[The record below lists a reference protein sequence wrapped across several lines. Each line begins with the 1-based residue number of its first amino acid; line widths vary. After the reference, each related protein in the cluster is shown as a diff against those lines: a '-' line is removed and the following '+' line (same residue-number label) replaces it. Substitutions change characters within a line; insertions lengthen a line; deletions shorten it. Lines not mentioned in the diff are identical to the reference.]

1 MDYDP
6 WDLWGPSFYPAS
18 PERSHCSQNEWQ
30 CDFYFGYGTDVME
43 EDAMSEKS
51 CIQVSRI
58 LITKADT
65 EINELEKDLVS
76 LQSELAWFEYEE
88 WSEICCGALRE
99 RIDDLNI
106 SIRSLRDKDKNDI
119 EVHLLVHTEPIATIH
134 EILNAFLTKYLEEK
148 DKQQSNDKEVIDSSS
163 HTTVHATELLDDSS
177 KVSDSCSGVTQKEGV
192 KEFGDNPAEHYKI
205 SRISPEPQEKKT
217 SNAQTDKPVS
227 PDIKDSSTDSLKSAT
242 DDKNLLS
249 NFHSKS
255 TGNVEAEELS
265 TISEENGIVKDFSL
279 KLANEKRRILETVKF
294 QPGIMH
300 ASEHVVNH
308 SNKEKSLNNSFM
320 KIKNEEM
327 EEDNSIHALN
337 AAAANIDLG
346 ENAKSTNAYENS
358 SPDALR
364 CATGLNGRKG
374 NSDSGLVAFRQAD
387 REQNLAE
394 GGKSDMDEKVKN
406 VALKAAWKCYV
417 QKQRMEE
424 PNVTQTN
431 IMISSNLSSKKEG
444 KKKPRLSDK
453 VRETGLTSAEHSAFS
468 FLPQLQDQWGETASK
483 LPQRGKRKPELLGMQ
498 MAKIAANDKK
508 YDLTASNS
516 QGQKMQKSITAGDL
530 DGMVM
535 KRLMQPVRLDSKE
548 HGAVLENAVL
558 HPEKKR
564 KKDSISAMKVEEFS
578 VQMDCSSSTRTA
590 IGRAVKEEPLTPN
603 SFSVGDVDAEDVK
616 QFPSDAND
624 LRRLKMDD
632 LKAIAKQLNLT
643 RYYKLKKGALVE
655 LLTSK
660 LGSC

>member
-148 DKQQSNDKEVIDSSS
+148 DKQ
-163 HTTVHATELLDDSS
+163 
-177 KVSDSCSGVTQKEGV
+177 
-192 KEFGDNPAEHYKI
+192 
-205 SRISPEPQEKKT
+205 
-217 SNAQTDKPVS
+217 PVS